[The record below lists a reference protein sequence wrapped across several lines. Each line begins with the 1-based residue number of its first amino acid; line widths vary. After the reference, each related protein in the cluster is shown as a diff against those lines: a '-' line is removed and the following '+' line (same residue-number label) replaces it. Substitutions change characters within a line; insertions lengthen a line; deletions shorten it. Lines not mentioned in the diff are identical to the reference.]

1 MNLNKTINHPL
12 EEVFGIE
19 PGSSFNNPA
28 VIDHDDYEMV
38 PNSEVAQGHQD
49 DEEDIDIN
57 NKIET
62 IYDAALSAYE
72 QQNGMAE
79 IVEPRY
85 AARNAEVAAQYLGLA
100 LNAVSLKAR
109 TKNDKRK
116 SAQFIPFTN
125 NNISNSNVVVA
136 DRNSIMQMIADKKKL
151 KDESNS

>member
-1 MNLNKTINHPL
+1 MNKTINHPL

-28 VIDHDDYEMV
+28 VIDHDDYQMV
-38 PNSEVAQGHQD
+38 PATEVAQGHQD

-57 NKIET
+57 DKIET

-72 QQNGMAE
+72 QQTGMAE

-85 AARNAEVAAQYLGLA
+85 AARNAEVAGAYLNTA
-100 LNAVSLKAR
+100 LNAIALKAR
-109 TKNDKRK
+109 VKNDKRK
-116 SAQFIPFTN
+116 NSQFIPYG
-125 NNISNSNVVVA
+125 NNITNSNVVVA